1 MLKLLEALLVV
12 AFMGT
17 SSYAMAQQTSF
28 VPYTIDEKN
37 HQALLNYLGEQP
49 AKFSMPL
56 INSLNQL
63 EFAAQS
69 KKATDDAAAKKK
81 ADEAK
86 KPSDKK

>member
-1 MLKLLEALLVV
+1 MTKFVGVLLTITVTGFSFCA
-12 AFMGT
+12 
-17 SSYAMAQQTSF
+17 SAQQSSF

-63 EFAAQS
+63 EMAAQS
-69 KKATDDAAAKKK
+69 KKV
-81 ADEAK
+81 ADTK
-86 KPSDKK
+86 KPPDKK